1 MGSEPQE
8 DLCPLCG
15 SIGSTDAEP
24 TEMRWGDASVD
35 GLVAILAHRNDIPVG
50 SIRSI
55 AVMLHQFG
63 VRAPVDEDTE
73 DSCEDERRRL
83 AFYDAKHFEAAEAIK
98 ASDKWAD
105 NHWPSTA
112 DRIWYVEAQ
121 EEIERLRR
129 ALSGAGSPPEDVD
142 AMHLA
147 LRVFDKVSA
156 EGWAVVS
163 EKEFGKAQMALYDAI
178 HHPAASPNWLAEA
191 ADALERAAAAM
202 EGAAEKVGSSEDT
215 IDLCRRA
222 FDLRGLAI
230 ELRPTPTEG
239 GREPQDVERITEV
252 IRDEILNGRHLATP
266 GSSICKAGDC
276 LPDKCGCR
284 AIARLPGGERE
295 L

>member
-1 MGSEPQE
+1 MPRIEK
-8 DLCPLCG
+8 LL
-15 SIGSTDAEP
+15 DAIERDVGEP
-24 TEMRWGDASVD
+24 TLGK
-35 GLVAILAHRNDIPVG
+35 
-50 SIRSI
+50 
-55 AVMLHQFG
+55 
-63 VRAPVDEDTE
+63 VR
-73 DSCEDERRRL
+73 
-83 AFYDAKHFEAAEAIK
+83 K
-98 ASDKWAD
+98 
-105 NHWPSTA
+105 
-112 DRIWYVEAQ
+112 
-121 EEIERLRR
+121 LRR